1 MARLTGR
8 TRYQRMLSEETPPLP
23 FNPTWKPAVTV
34 DTADRAL
41 LARGGLK
48 SPSPAAEAVLERLFG
63 GESGIRHRRGGD
75 PDVGYGMGNGTTR
88 GAPPVHRSQPPWPSD
103 PNLPDPGAPPWVN
116 SPKITMAEEEQVRR
130 EVKDVEIS
138 LKEIARWFHLAP
150 LWPPWAWRV
159 KGE

>member
-63 GESGIRHRRGGD
+63 GESGIRQRRGGD
-75 PDVGYGMGNGTTR
+75 TDVGYGMGSGTTR
-88 GAPPVHRSQPPWPSD
+88 GAPPVHHSQPPWPSD

-138 LKEIARWFHLAP
+138 LKEIARWLGFV
-150 LWPPWAWRV
+150 WPPRAWRV